1 MIAFM
6 CLNVAD
12 SLLTW
17 RVLNMG
23 GIEVNWYGLLLGP
36 MSLWLLLLSK
46 IALAVLFALL
56 VYKFRKSLFKPLNIG
71 MGLIVAFNLGV
82 WVLGISISGV
92 L

>member
-17 RVLNMG
+17 RVLNIG
-23 GIEVNWYGLLLGP
+23 GIEGNWYWLLLRSMP
-36 MSLWLLLLSK
+36 VWLLLLSK
-46 IALAVLFALL
+46 IALAVLFAFL
-56 VYKFRKSLFKPLNIG
+56 VYKFRKLLFKPLNIG

>member
-6 CLNVAD
+6 GLNVAD
-12 SLLTW
+12 CLLTW

-23 GIEVNWYGLLLGP
+23 GIEGNWYWVLLGSMP
-36 MSLWLLLLSK
+36 LWLILLSK
-46 IALAVLFALL
+46 IALAILFAFLI
-56 VYKFRKSLFKPLNIG
+56 YKFRKSLFKPLNIG